1 MLLLLGIFA
10 AVPSQQQQLLLD
22 LSAATIVIQQ
32 PAPVRAAVYS
42 EMLMNEIYQRT
53 AITLKIKRYNTT
65 DNGTHGGQQ
74 EGPRIILSAASLDP
88 VAWHS
93 GSPEGYTLT
102 TTAHGTITP
111 SFTPSISF
119 YLLPSPSIMT
129 CAPR

>member
-65 DNGTHGGQQ
+65 DAQNQNNGTHGGQQ

-93 GSPEGYTLT
+93 DSPEGYTLT
-102 TTAHGTITP
+102 TTAHGTI
-111 SFTPSISF
+111 SF
-119 YLLPSPSIMT
+119 YLLPSPSMMT